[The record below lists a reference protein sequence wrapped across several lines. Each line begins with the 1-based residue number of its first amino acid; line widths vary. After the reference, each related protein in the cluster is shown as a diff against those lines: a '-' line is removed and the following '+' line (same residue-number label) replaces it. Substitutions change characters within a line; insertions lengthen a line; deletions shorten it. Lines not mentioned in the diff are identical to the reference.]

1 MDTNKSEFRTIHT
14 GLFTKRAK
22 DAFASVVG
30 QLSDGKW
37 ENSSWAERFWRFID
51 VDRTAYGEVILKVST
66 KSYTS
71 AGYTD
76 RYGRST
82 WYDNGFRDMTDVE
95 VLRWMASKMLAVAR
109 DEGRSEKIKITRQSV
124 GEDLSWL
131 SRTEGVEIYGS
142 DVIYLR
148 DFIFNEVKGKYA
160 DGVEERVVGK
170 KLSDERATEIEYLV
184 ASRKSLIDAR
194 DGEIK
199 SATDE
204 INNQINA
211 LKEQIKLLETKK
223 ANKRQEMFAKYKTE
237 IEDLS
242 RKIEAA

>member
-1 MDTNKSEFRTIHT
+1 MNVSR
-14 GLFTKRAK
+14 
-22 DAFASVVG
+22 VG
-30 QLSDGKW
+30 
-37 ENSSWAERFWRFID
+37 
-51 VDRTAYGEVILKVST
+51 
-66 KSYTS
+66 
-71 AGYTD
+71 
-76 RYGRST
+76 
-82 WYDNGFRDMTDVE
+82 TDVE

-109 DEGRSEKIKITRQSV
+109 DEGRSENIKITRQSV
-124 GEDLSWL
+124 GDDLGWL

-142 DVIYLR
+142 DGIYLR

-223 ANKRQEMFAKYKTE
+223 ANKHQEMFAKYKTE